1 VSSIR
6 RREFIT
12 WFGGAVA
19 GWPLAARAQQPK
31 RPVIGFLNSITY
43 NAEDLAAFRQGLA
56 EVGFIEG
63 QNVMVIYRH
72 AYRHYE
78 RLPALAAE
86 LVAQEVGVIV
96 TVSSSPAALAA
107 KRATST
113 IPIAFLIGADP
124 IRLGLVSSY
133 NQPGSNA
140 TGIDVAPESL
150 MAKRIELLNELAPK
164 PALFAALI
172 NPKNQF
178 FGTTEMRMATEAAR
192 TVDREIVFLNA
203 STEAELATALRKSQ
217 RKMSAA

>member
-1 VSSIR
+1 VLDMKR
-6 RREFIT
+6 RQFIT
-12 WFGGAVA
+12 LLGGAA
-19 GWPLAARAQQPK
+19 AAWPLAAGAQQAK
-31 RPVIGFLNSITY
+31 RPVIGFLNSITS

-56 EVGFIEG
+56 DVGFVEG
-63 QNVMVIYRH
+63 QNVTVLYWH
-72 AYRHYE
+72 ADGHYE

-86 LVAQEVGVIV
+86 LVAQQVGVIV

-150 MAKRIELLNELAPK
+150 MPKRIELLNL
-164 PALFAALI
+164 LQ
-172 NPKNQF
+172 NPCYS
-178 FGTTEMRMATEAAR
+178 
-192 TVDREIVFLNA
+192 LH
-203 STEAELATALRKSQ
+203 
-217 RKMSAA
+217 